1 MCAVCGCLTTKQP
14 APEDGTYKCLEC
26 DDAGKTQRVTVKKG
40 DAMPGCSACGKT
52 EGHWVKV

>member
-26 DDAGKTQRVTVKKG
+26 GEAGGSQTVTMKKG
-40 DAMPGCSACGKT
+40 DAMPSCSDCGGS